1 MSKHTHSR
9 FQSFARRLSVAGW
22 ALAFALGV
30 AGCAGHAAAPANVSP
45 TPQPISD
52 EVTRTIFARSLGV
65 HLDQMLRHASGLYV
79 QDVHVGTGAV
89 ALAGKSMVVRYVGYL
104 SDGKKFDSGEITV
117 TIGSS
122 STIQAWKEGLLG
134 MRVGGQRRLVSPP
147 NLAYGSRGAG
157 SDIPPYAVLVFDI
170 EMVAAI

>member
-1 MSKHTHSR
+1 V
-9 FQSFARRLSVAGW
+9 RRLSVAGW
-22 ALAFALGV
+22 ALAFALDV
-30 AGCAGHAAAPANVSP
+30 AGCAGHAAAPASVSA

-52 EVTRTIFARSLGV
+52 DVITRTTFAPSLGV